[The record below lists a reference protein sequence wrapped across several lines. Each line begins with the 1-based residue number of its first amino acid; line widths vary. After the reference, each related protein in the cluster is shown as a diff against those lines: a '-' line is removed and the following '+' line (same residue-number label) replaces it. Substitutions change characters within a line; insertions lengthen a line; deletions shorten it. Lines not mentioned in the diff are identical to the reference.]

1 MTSGLFAAVLVGA
14 GLLAAWAATAAA
26 LGLAPPRRLL
36 QGLVA
41 LQLLLLAQLVVG
53 LWKLSGDEGPAE
65 TGAYFGYLVM
75 SLLLLPGALALT
87 ADERSRYGTLVL
99 GVACLTL
106 AVVEVRMEAVWR

>member
-1 MTSGLFAAVLVGA
+1 MTPALFAAVLVGA
-14 GLLAAWAATAAA
+14 GLLAAWSATAAA

-36 QGLVA
+36 QGLLT
-41 LQLLLLAQLVVG
+41 LQLLLLVQLGVG
-53 LWKLSGDEGPAE
+53 LWQISGGDGPAE
-65 TGAYFGYLVM
+65 TGAYIGYVVM

-99 GVACLTL
+99 GVACLTV